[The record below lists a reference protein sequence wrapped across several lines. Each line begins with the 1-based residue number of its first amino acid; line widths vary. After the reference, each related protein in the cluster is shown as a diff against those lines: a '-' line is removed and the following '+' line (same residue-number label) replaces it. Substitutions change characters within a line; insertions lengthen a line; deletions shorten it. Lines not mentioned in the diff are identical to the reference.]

1 MIHFEN
7 RDCMDA
13 MKEFPDNF
21 FDLAI
26 VDPPYGDGSQ
36 TVNVERERE
45 PTTDSAADSTSTRIP
60 RGGWHGKQK
69 YHLGTP
75 SREELQK
82 TGRNMGLPELVE
94 HGRGNTQKNHCVG
107 CRAETRIFQRVVSHL
122 TKSGNLGWK
131 LFLVAADTLFPD
143 MAQTDDFR
151 VLFNGNVRVR
161 MDIV

>member
-7 RDCMDA
+7 RDCMEA
-13 MKEFPDNF
+13 MREFPDNY

-45 PTTDSAADSTSTRIP
+45 RTDRSTTASAGVSTSTSVP

-75 SREELQK
+75 SAKELQK
-82 TGRNMGLPELVE
+82 TGRNMGLCELADN
-94 HGRGNTQKNHCVG
+94 GRRSMQKNHCVG
-107 CRAETRIFQRVVSHL
+107 CRAETGIF
-122 TKSGNLGWK
+122 
-131 LFLVAADTLFPD
+131 
-143 MAQTDDFR
+143 
-151 VLFNGNVRVR
+151 
-161 MDIV
+161 